1 MEEYYEQQY
10 LQQQEQFDTGLDM
23 DNEYDKFYDSEN
35 INRRFSQDYLEF
47 CFQSNILTET
57 QSYHNNDEDHL
68 ALIIEAIDYYNDNSN
83 NYIEEQYD
91 EQDNYIGVSLNVDVG
106 DNLITIGDVNELN
119 ESFYKDNDFVRHLWT
134 NIKQ

>member
-35 INRRFSQDYLEF
+35 INRRFSQDYLEY

-68 ALIIEAIDYYNDNSN
+68 PLIIEAIDYYNDNSN

-119 ESFYKDNDFVRHLWT
+119 ESFYKDNDFVRHLWI

>member
-119 ESFYKDNDFVRHLWT
+119 ESFYKDNDFVRHLWI

>member
-68 ALIIEAIDYYNDNSN
+68 TLIIEAIDYYNDNSN

>member
-35 INRRFSQDYLEF
+35 INRRFSQDYLEY

-68 ALIIEAIDYYNDNSN
+68 PLIIEAIDYYNDNSN

>member
-35 INRRFSQDYLEF
+35 INRRFSQDYLEY

-68 ALIIEAIDYYNDNSN
+68 PLIIEAIDYYNDNRN

-119 ESFYKDNDFVRHLWT
+119 ESFYKDNDFVRHLWI

>member
-35 INRRFSQDYLEF
+35 INRRFSQDYLEY

>member
-1 MEEYYEQQY
+1 MEEYYEQQH

-35 INRRFSQDYLEF
+35 INRRFSQDYLEY

-68 ALIIEAIDYYNDNSN
+68 PLIIEAIDYYNDNSN

>member
-68 ALIIEAIDYYNDNSN
+68 ALIIEAIDYYNDNRN

-106 DNLITIGDVNELN
+106 DNLISIGDVNELN

>member
-1 MEEYYEQQY
+1 MMEYYEQQY

-35 INRRFSQDYLEF
+35 INRRFSQDYLEY

-68 ALIIEAIDYYNDNSN
+68 ALIIEAIDYYNDNRN

-106 DNLITIGDVNELN
+106 DNLISIGDVNELN

>member
-68 ALIIEAIDYYNDNSN
+68 ALIIEAIDYYNDNRN

>member
-1 MEEYYEQQY
+1 MEEYYEQQH

-35 INRRFSQDYLEF
+35 INRRFSQDYLEY

-68 ALIIEAIDYYNDNSN
+68 PLIIEAIDYYNDNRN

-106 DNLITIGDVNELN
+106 DNLITIGDVNEIN
-119 ESFYKDNDFVRHLWT
+119 ESFYKDNDFVRYLWT

>member
-35 INRRFSQDYLEF
+35 INRRFSQDYLEY

-68 ALIIEAIDYYNDNSN
+68 ALIIEAIDYYNDNRN

-106 DNLITIGDVNELN
+106 DNLISIGDVNELN

>member
-68 ALIIEAIDYYNDNSN
+68 PLIIEAIDYYNDNSN

>member
-1 MEEYYEQQY
+1 MEEYYEQQH

-35 INRRFSQDYLEF
+35 INRRFSQDYLEY

-68 ALIIEAIDYYNDNSN
+68 PLIIEAIDYYNDNRN

-119 ESFYKDNDFVRHLWT
+119 ESFYKDNDFVRHLWI

>member
-1 MEEYYEQQY
+1 MEEYYEQQH
-10 LQQQEQFDTGLDM
+10 LQQQEQFDNGLDM

-35 INRRFSQDYLEF
+35 INRRFSQDYLEY

-68 ALIIEAIDYYNDNSN
+68 PLIIEAIDYYNDNRN